1 MVLVTR
7 ITEPAFPRQYLCG
20 LDLFE
25 GLTVFGHSQGLLLEY
40 LTAHM
45 AVYHLSPSYS
55 IGRIDTPT
63 SVTEDNP
70 DNLPQSSRDI
80 VPKGDMDL
88 PRTACVSNRESCA
101 WHQELSRLCLK
112 IRGLQQLSH
121 GLFSKYVRTRR

>member
-7 ITEPAFPRQYLCG
+7 ITEPAFPGQYLCG

-70 DNLPQSSRDI
+70 DNLPQSSMDI
-80 VPKGDMDL
+80 VPKGDMVL
-88 PRTACVSNRESCA
+88 EVGSATYRMRV
-101 WHQELSRLCLK
+101 QSRVLCLASGTFK
-112 IRGLQQLSH
+112 AMLENTGFAAAVAWAIQ
-121 GLFSKYVRTRR
+121 